1 MFCQFCGTAMPDNA
15 QFCTNC
21 GRQQPVEGAAVTR
34 EYVTPT
40 NVHADTGRWLG
51 EGWNVVQS
59 EWLMFALIT
68 LVFVVISGA
77 IPVVLQGAM
86 IVGIHIVSWR
96 KLTGG
101 KVDIN
106 DLFKGFNYFVPS
118 LAAFVVIAVFAAL
131 GFLLCIIPGL
141 VILAMYKFTYL
152 FIADKKMDFWAAMQ
166 ASHAI
171 VRQDYFGFTWFVI
184 AAALLNLLGALLC
197 GVGLLLT
204 VPLTYV
210 AITAAYRD
218 IVGFEPGG
226 VM

>member
-15 QFCTNC
+15 QFCTSC
-21 GRQQPVEGAAVTR
+21 GRQQPVAGTPVIR
-34 EYVTPT
+34 EYAPPT
-40 NVHADTGRWLG
+40 NVQAQTGRWLS
-51 EGWNVVQS
+51 EGWTVVQS
-59 EWLMFALIT
+59 EWLMFALVT
-68 LVFVVISGA
+68 LVFLVISGA
-77 IPVVLQGAM
+77 VPVILQGAM

-96 KLTGG
+96 RLSGG
-101 KVDIN
+101 PVDIN

-131 GFLLCIIPGL
+131 GFLLCIIPGF

-171 VRQDYFGFTWFVI
+171 VRQDYFGFTWFMV

-218 IVGFEPGG
+218 IVGFDASG